1 MNNNHSPLR
10 YLTNAGEPNRLPDN
24 GQWTCYK
31 CFINNFNGRAN
42 CFKCGTLRA
51 RGEAFALDAKG
62 LTMVGTLP
70 CDTLL
75 IRELP
80 ASADDLSVRHAVVR
94 FTDVEPLSVRLA
106 ASRMFAFIQ
115 MGSLFDAEMAHHKLQ
130 RTCLYIDNCA
140 VFVSFS
146 RHPLTKVLS
155 EGRIKLLPEMQ
166 QDVQIID
173 QTPHNQSSSSSTSNS
188 VNTPFGIL
196 PIFAEPDPTKFQYEH
211 SSGYFYDPA
220 TCFYHDPKTEFY
232 YSAKSRSWKFWC
244 RKYRTYIDCEGGDV
258 ELKRRLQEDEREQGD
273 VGQTL
278 VDGPPPSEAQHR
290 HALRHAPPP
299 PNPPGG
305 GGGGSINKVSSTPA
319 TLRSTNGNNSNNN
332 KRPRPPLLELESDDD
347 DIVIENANAMQPRDA
362 IGRAMPRHEG
372 PRKRLGEE
380 ENGNGGGGEQQRI
393 PRPPPKQRF
402 VALAEEEKVMTTP
415 ISREDLGQLVS
426 ALVKRGIDEE
436 WRNLRNKRRSSRSR
450 SRSPPPRHGSSSSK
464 RDEHWRD
471 GGGGGRENDRS
482 PLRHGSSSKRDE
494 HWRGDGRE
502 SDRQPSRRRD
512 ESRSSRDTSRER
524 RRTHEFRQ
532 HQHQLLQQDQE
543 PMTICSSPSPP
554 PPAVVPFEGLQQ
566 HGCGVPSSSSS
577 RAPIPAP
584 MFASSPVPPQ
594 PRGSPFLATAP
605 VENSPFMLFSHHMLS
620 PTMFPPFQMPPH
632 NLPMM
637 LQHGGGGGQPPFNN
651 NNNSPMFVPR
661 MPTPSSL
668 GLRFE
673 RAAASAAAAAMQM
686 GTTPGVPRGYVGPP
700 SSSSSAGPKLFLN
713 NTLRGQ
719 QLRYP
724 AALSSAG
731 ASRALPSSAFGG
743 GLPGT
748 FPSSSSSGNRRGAAP
763 PSKASVVNQLDV
775 DQQQKKSQLISK
787 ERDKVNSLGIC
798 LNCGRH
804 GHNLFQCR
812 WERISDDELQKK
824 LRDAKQKQ
832 QRQEL
837 DKQEL
842 KRRADKHPLRRKD
855 PLIERLRVTAPH
867 GKIKM
872 EYIRTICQKCAYFN
886 HTRMEC
892 SRADIGRILHKQI
905 CNQLEEFKKVFFV
918 HLLEDR
924 MVDLSQKF
932 DTFRVMDGIELN
944 GTIDP
949 VGLQLQAMCPDG
961 IVTQMDLRELCS
973 NCAMLGHKRTECKE
987 KTECSRTH
995 YDKMLELVKGYRAL
1009 VKEGNGNFVL
1019 PTAKMMNP
1027 PVLVLKDIERS
1038 EPIEE
1043 IILLDSSDDE
1053 EEETEKQ
1060 GKEKETQREEKE
1072 MQLGEEEKEKQQE
1085 EEEKEKQQKEE
1096 EKKQEEKDVEEIIML
1111 DSNDDEAMEKE
1122 GEEKEE
1128 KEKQLG
1134 DEEKTE
1140 EEKEMQGEEKEKQLE
1155 DKEKPEEEKKAQG
1168 EQNEEKETQREKEKQ
1183 LGEKEMQ
1190 IDELIVLDS
1199 DDEEKEKQGEEK
1211 EETQREKLEEKEKQF
1226 EDREM
1231 PEEEKKKQA
1240 EEKETQGEEKEKEEE
1255 EMQLDEE
1262 VKKKQQE
1269 EKEKKQTE
1277 KDVEEII
1284 MLDSNDDEEIEK
1296 EGADK
1301 EKQEEEKKTQGEEK
1315 ETQGEE
1321 KEKQSEEKETQG
1333 EEKEKQPEEK
1343 EKQSEEEE
1351 KTEEMEKQQ
1360 EGKEMQVEE
1369 VIMVDSNDNEA
1380 MKKQGEEKEEKEK
1393 QLGDE
1398 EKTEEEKETQ
1408 GEKKEKQ
1415 LENDEKREEEKE
1427 TQGEEKE
1434 KEK

>member
-146 RHPLTKVLS
+146 RHPLAKVLS
-155 EGRIKLLPEMQ
+155 EGRIKLLPETQ

-173 QTPHNQSSSSSTSNS
+173 QTSHNQSSSSSISNS
-188 VNTPFGIL
+188 VNTPFGIF
-196 PIFAEPDPTKFQYEH
+196 PIFSEPDPAKFQYEH

-220 TCFYHDPKTEFY
+220 TGFYHDPKTEFY

-244 RKYRTYIDCEGGDV
+244 RKYRTYIDCEGGDM

-299 PNPPGG
+299 PNPPG

-402 VALAEEEKVMTTP
+402 MGVAEEENVMTTP

-464 RDEHWRD
+464 RDEHWR
-471 GGGGGRENDRS
+471 GGGRENDRS
-482 PLRHGSSSKRDE
+482 PPRHGSSSKRDE

-532 HQHQLLQQDQE
+532 HQHQLLQHDQE

-554 PPAVVPFEGLQQ
+554 PPAVVPFEGHQQ
-566 HGCGVPSSSSS
+566 HGWGVPSSSDS

-594 PRGSPFLATAP
+594 PRGSPFLAAASA
-605 VENSPFMLFSHHMLS
+605 ENSPFMPSSHHMLS

-637 LQHGGGGGQPPFNN
+637 LQHGDGIGIGGGGQPPFNN
-651 NNNSPMFVPR
+651 TNNNNSAMFVPR

-673 RAAASAAAAAMQM
+673 RAAAAAAAMQM

-700 SSSSSAGPKLFLN
+700 SSSSSAGPKLFQFN
-713 NTLRGQ
+713 DTLHEQ

-748 FPSSSSSGNRRGAAP
+748 FPSSSSGNRRGAAP

-824 LRDAKQKQ
+824 LRDAKQNQ

-872 EYIRTICQKCAYFN
+872 EYIRTICPKCAYFN

-1060 GKEKETQREEKE
+1060 GKEKETQGEKE
-1072 MQLGEEEKEKQQE
+1072 KQLGEEEKEKQQE
-1085 EEEKEKQQKEE
+1085 EEEKKQNEE
-1096 EKKQEEKDVEEIIML
+1096 EKMHEEKEVEEIIML
-1111 DSNDDEAMEKE
+1111 DSNDDETMEKE
-1122 GEEKEE
+1122 
-1128 KEKQLG
+1128 
-1134 DEEKTE
+1134 
-1140 EEKEMQGEEKEKQLE
+1140 GEEKEKQLE
-1155 DKEKPEEEKKAQG
+1155 DNEKPEEAQG

-1199 DDEEKEKQGEEK
+1199 DDEEKERQGEEK

-1231 PEEEKKKQA
+1231 PEEEKEVQGKEKEKQT
-1240 EEKETQGEEKEKEEE
+1240 EEKETQGEEKEKEEKKKQSEEE

-1369 VIMVDSNDNEA
+1369 VIMVDSNKDQTV
-1380 MKKQGEEKEEKEK
+1380 KKQGEEKEEKEK

-1415 LENDEKREEEKE
+1415 LENDEKRDEEKE

>member
-146 RHPLTKVLS
+146 RHPLAKVLS
-155 EGRIKLLPEMQ
+155 EGRIKLLPETQ

-173 QTPHNQSSSSSTSNS
+173 QTSHNQSSSSTSNS

-196 PIFAEPDPTKFQYEH
+196 PICSEPDPTKFQYEH

-220 TCFYHDPKTEFY
+220 TGFYHDPKTEFY

-258 ELKRRLQEDEREQGD
+258 ELKRRLQEAEREQGD

-305 GGGGSINKVSSTPA
+305 GGSINKVSSTPA
-319 TLRSTNGNNSNNN
+319 KLRSTNGNNN

-347 DIVIENANAMQPRDA
+347 DIVIENANAMQTRDA

-402 VALAEEEKVMTTP
+402 IGVAAEEEKVMTTP

-450 SRSPPPRHGSSSSK
+450 SRSPPPRHGSSS
-464 RDEHWRD
+464 
-471 GGGGGRENDRS
+471 
-482 PLRHGSSSKRDE
+482 KRDE

-532 HQHQLLQQDQE
+532 YQHQLLQQDQE

-554 PPAVVPFEGLQQ
+554 PPAVVPFEGHQQ
-566 HGCGVPSSSSS
+566 HGWGVPSSSNS
-577 RAPIPAP
+577 RAPIPAQ
-584 MFASSPVPPQ
+584 MFAASPVPPQ
-594 PRGSPFLATAP
+594 PRDSPFLAAAP
-605 VENSPFMLFSHHMLS
+605 AENSPFMPFSHHMLS
-620 PTMFPPFQMPPH
+620 PTMFSPFQMPPH

-637 LQHGGGGGQPPFNN
+637 LQHGDGIGIGGGGQPPFNN
-651 NNNSPMFVPR
+651 MPP

-673 RAAASAAAAAMQM
+673 RAAVAAMQM
-686 GTTPGVPRGYVGPP
+686 GTTPGVPRGYVGP
-700 SSSSSAGPKLFLN
+700 SSSSAGPKLFFN
-713 NTLRGQ
+713 DTLREQ

-731 ASRALPSSAFGG
+731 ASRALPSSSAFGG

-763 PSKASVVNQLDV
+763 PSKSSIVNQLDV

-812 WERISDDELQKK
+812 WERISDDELQNK

-872 EYIRTICQKCAYFN
+872 EYIRTICPKCAYFN

-892 SRADIGRILHKQI
+892 SRADIGRNLHKQI

-932 DTFRVMDGIELN
+932 DTFRVMDGIEQN

-1053 EEETEKQ
+1053 EEETEKEKQ
-1060 GKEKETQREEKE
+1060 GKEKETQGEKE
-1072 MQLGEEEKEKQQE
+1072 KQLGEEEKEKQQE
-1085 EEEKEKQQKEE
+1085 EEEKKQNEE
-1096 EKKQEEKDVEEIIML
+1096 EKMHEEKEVEEIIML
-1111 DSNDDEAMEKE
+1111 DSNDDETMEKE
-1122 GEEKEE
+1122 
-1128 KEKQLG
+1128 
-1134 DEEKTE
+1134 
-1140 EEKEMQGEEKEKQLE
+1140 GEEKEKQLE
-1155 DKEKPEEEKKAQG
+1155 DNEKPEEAQG

-1183 LGEKEMQ
+1183 LEEKEMQ

-1231 PEEEKKKQA
+1231 PEEEKEVQGKEKEKQT
-1240 EEKETQGEEKEKEEE
+1240 EEKETQGEEKEKEEKKKQSEEE

-1262 VKKKQQE
+1262 EKKKQSE

-1277 KDVEEII
+1277 NDVEEII

-1296 EGADK
+1296 EGEDK
-1301 EKQEEEKKTQGEEK
+1301 EMPEEEKEAQREEKETQGEEK

-1321 KEKQSEEKETQG
+1321 KEKQE
-1333 EEKEKQPEEK
+1333 EEK

-1351 KTEEMEKQQ
+1351 KTEETEKQQ
-1360 EGKEMQVEE
+1360 EEKEMQVEE
-1369 VIMVDSNDNEA
+1369 VIMLDSNKDQTV
-1380 MKKQGEEKEEKEK
+1380 KKQGEEKEEKEK

-1398 EKTEEEKETQ
+1398 EKTKEEKETQ
-1408 GEKKEKQ
+1408 EEKEKQ
-1415 LENDEKREEEKE
+1415 LENDEKRDEEKETELEDKQKPEEEKE